1 MAKVYIKAGDGGDGV
16 VHFRREKYIP
26 KGGPDGGDGGK
37 GADVY
42 IEVDKDLATLKQF
55 AYKQRFEA
63 ENGKKGM
70 GRKKSGKSGED
81 IFIKVPVGTQLR
93 WKKRVGDE
101 IVEMD
106 LKEAGEKFL
115 IARGGRGGRGNWHF
129 KGPANTT
136 PREAEDGELG
146 EELWLE
152 LELKVLADVGLIGL
166 PNAGKSTLLSVVS
179 EAKPKIADYEFTTL
193 EPNLGVMEKEG
204 KRLVVAD
211 VPGLIGGASE
221 GKGLGDQFL
230 RHIERTG
237 VLVHVVGVKLV
248 EKKEKEDLGE
258 MLWQDYR
265 EIRKELEDY
274 GKGVEKKKELVVLNK
289 TDLIDEKEVK
299 DIEKR
304 FEKEG
309 VKVMPISCG
318 LVRGIGG
325 LKEEI
330 FEELK

>member
-42 IEVDKDLATLKQF
+42 VEVDKNLATLKQF
-55 AYKQRFEA
+55 AYKQKFEA
-63 ENGKKGM
+63 DNGKKGM
-70 GRKKSGKSGED
+70 GRRKSGKSGED
-81 IFIKVPVGTQLR
+81 VVVRVPVGTQLK
-93 WKKRVGDE
+93 WKKRVGE
-101 IVEMD
+101 EVVEMD
-106 LKEAGEKFL
+106 LKQAGERFL
-115 IARGGRGGRGNWHF
+115 IAKGGRGGRGNWHF

-136 PREAEDGELG
+136 PREAEDGEKG

-152 LELKVLADVGLIGL
+152 MELKVLADVGLIGL
-166 PNAGKSTLLSVVS
+166 PNAGKSTLLSMVS
-179 EAKPKIADYEFTTL
+179 EAKPKIAGYEFTTL
-193 EPNLGVMEKEG
+193 EPNLGVMEDDG

-211 VPGLIGGASE
+211 VPGLIEGASE

-237 VLVHVVGVKLV
+237 VLVHVVGVRL
-248 EKKEKEDLGE
+248 EKKEDLIEG
-258 MLWQDYR
+258 LWQDYR

-274 GKGVEKKKELVVLNK
+274 GKGVEKKRELVVLNK
-289 TDLIDEKEVK
+289 TDLIDGKIVEKVK
-299 DIEKR
+299 KR

-309 VKVMPISCG
+309 VEIVAISCG
-318 LVRGIGG
+318 LARGIEE
-325 LKEEI
+325 LKKEI
-330 FEELK
+330 FEVLAEV

>member
-1 MAKVYIKAGDGGDGV
+1 MVDMAKVYIKAGDGGDGV

-42 IEVDKDLATLKQF
+42 IEVDKNLATLKQF
-55 AYKQRFEA
+55 AYKQKFEA
-63 ENGKKGM
+63 RDGRNGM
-70 GRKKSGKSGED
+70 GRNKSGKSGED
-81 IFIKVPVGTQLR
+81 IFVKVPVGTQLR
-93 WKKRVGDE
+93 WKKRVGE
-101 IVEMD
+101 EVVEMD

-146 EELWLE
+146 EELELE
-152 LELKVLADVGLIGL
+152 LELKVLADVGFIGL

-193 EPNLGVMEKEG
+193 EPNLGVMEKDG

-211 VPGLIGGASE
+211 VPGLIEGASE

-237 VLVHVVGVKLV
+237 VLVHVVGVNLEEEDRV
-248 EKKEKEDLGE
+248 EG
-258 MLWQDYR
+258 LWKDYR

-274 GKGVEKKKELVVLNK
+274 GKGVEKKKELAVLNK
-289 TDLIDEKEVK
+289 IDLIDEKTVGK
-299 DIEKR
+299 IKKR

-309 VKVMPISCG
+309 VKIMAISCG
-318 LVRGIGG
+318 VVQGIEE
-325 LKEEI
+325 LKKEI

>member
-1 MAKVYIKAGDGGDGV
+1 MVDMAKVYIKAGNGGNGV

-37 GADVY
+37 GGDVY

-63 ENGKKGM
+63 ENGKRGM

-81 IFIKVPVGTQLR
+81 IFVKVPVGTQLR
-93 WKKRVGDE
+93 WKKRVGE
-101 IVEMD
+101 EVVEMD
-106 LKEAGEKFL
+106 LKEPGEKFL
-115 IARGGRGGRGNWHF
+115 IAKGGRGGRGNWHF
-129 KGPANTT
+129 KGPTNTT
-136 PREAEDGELG
+136 PMESEEGELG

-152 LELKVLADVGLIGL
+152 LELKILADVGLIGL
-166 PNAGKSTLLSVVS
+166 PNAGKSTLLSVIS
-179 EAKPKIADYEFTTL
+179 EAKPRIADYEFTTL
-193 EPNLGVMEKEG
+193 EPNLGVMEMGK

-211 VPGLIGGASE
+211 VPGLIKGASE

-230 RHIERTG
+230 RHIERTR
-237 VLVHVVGVKLV
+237 VLIHVVGVNLG
-248 EKKEKEDLGE
+248 KEDLIE
-258 MLWQDYR
+258 SLWQDYR
-265 EIRKELEDY
+265 EIREELESY

-289 TDLIDEKEVK
+289 TDLIDGKEVK
-299 DIEKR
+299 KIEKR

-309 VKVMPISCG
+309 VKIMPISCG
-318 LVRGIGG
+318 LVQGIEE
-325 LKEEI
+325 LKKKI